1 MENYTLIWLKSEQNS
16 KANIEENPTDIPHV
30 KYQDYLN
37 TKETYYK
44 MTWKEHTT
52 YSIHLTKGLFHNP
65 IYFLTKLVI
74 FPKNQKSK
82 QFSRNLIYNKTNN
95 KTW

>member
-1 MENYTLIWLKSEQNS
+1 
-16 KANIEENPTDIPHV
+16 
-30 KYQDYLN
+30 
-37 TKETYYK
+37 
-44 MTWKEHTT
+44 MTRKEHTT

-82 QFSRNLIYNKTNN
+82 RFSRNLIYNKTNN
-95 KTW
+95 ET